1 MLYSNLLATNLCL
14 FDGESGGEAMGE
26 TTGAS
31 PVTTQRGK
39 SGEYDNVK
47 FGKQPVTAD
56 TPNDTGTPAA
66 GEKRVGVQSTS
77 STLEEKRAEYN
88 RLINGEYKDFYTQD
102 TQRII
107 NDRFKSTKAMEKQL
121 EDVGGLLD
129 LLASRYGMTDANAVK
144 LAEAVQSDSAFW
156 EQAADE
162 AGKTVGEF
170 MEGLKKDLAMKKLQ
184 AENAALTE
192 SIRRR
197 EGQEAAD
204 RQYAMWAEEEQALKA
219 VYPQFDLKTEMEN
232 EQFRFLISN
241 IKAPVPLRHAYEVIH
256 RDEINAMIA
265 QAQAMA
271 TEQRVVASIRA
282 KGARPDENGT
292 SSQSAFTVKDDVSKL
307 SKKDMAEINRRAMRG
322 EKISFG

>member
-1 MLYSNLLATNLCL
+1 MRYSNLLASNLCL
-14 FDGESGGEAMGE
+14 FDGEGGGEAMGE
-26 TTGAS
+26 TTGS
-31 PVTTQRGK
+31 PVNTQRGK

-47 FGKQPVTAD
+47 FGKQPVTTD
-56 TPNDTGTPAA
+56 TPKDTGTPAA
-66 GEKRVGVQSTS
+66 GEKKVGVQSTS

-144 LAEAVQSDSAFW
+144 LAEAVQSDTAFW

-192 SIRRR
+192 SIQRKER
-197 EGQEAAD
+197 QEDSD
-204 RQYAMWAEEEQALKA
+204 RQFAKWANEERELRAI
-219 VYPQFDLKTEMEN
+219 YPQFDLKQELEN
-232 EQFRFLISN
+232 NWFRFLIAN
-241 IKAPVPLRHAYEVIH
+241 NEFPTALRDAYEMVH
-256 RDEINAMIA
+256 RDEIAALKA
-265 QAQAMA
+265 QA